1 MYQMHIPTN
10 TLFGAGT
17 LNSLHKQALPGR
29 KAMIVISNGKSTRSN
44 GYLDRVEEQ
53 LTKAGVTFVVF
64 DKVQP
69 NPLKATVEEGA
80 AFARANACDFVV
92 ALGGGSVMD
101 AAKIMAMFANE
112 RGDLW
117 DFVLSGTG
125 KGMPRQGKA
134 LPIVAITTTAG
145 TGSEADAYGV
155 ITNPDTNEK
164 IGLGWDDT
172 FPVLGIVDAEL
183 MLTVPPLFTAYQ
195 GFDALFHSTEGYIS
209 RVANPVSEMF
219 ALKAIE
225 NVSQNLATCVKDGG
239 NLAAREK
246 VAFGNTL
253 SGYQMVTG
261 STSSKHSL
269 EHAMS
274 AYHQELPH
282 GAGLIMLSVA
292 YYTHFI
298 NAHACDDR
306 FVTMARVMGMADA
319 HKPQDFIT
327 ALVRLQEECGV
338 AHLKMSDYGI
348 RPSEFLT
355 LARNAKSA
363 MGKLFECD
371 RIPLSDE
378 DCVAIYQAAYK

>member
-10 TLFGAGT
+10 TIFGVGT
-17 LNSLHKQALPGR
+17 LNTLHKQALPGR
-29 KAMIVISNGKSTRSN
+29 KAMIVISNGKSTRVN
-44 GYLDRVEEQ
+44 GYLDRVQQQ
-53 LTKAGVTFVVF
+53 LTMADIAFVVF

-80 AFARANACDFVV
+80 AFARDNRCDFIV

-101 AAKIMAMFANE
+101 AAKVMAMFANE
-112 RGDLW
+112 TGDLW
-117 DFVLSGTG
+117 DFVTSGTG
-125 KGMPRQGKA
+125 KRMPRQGKA
-134 LPIVAITTTAG
+134 MPVVAITTTAG
-145 TGSEADAYGV
+145 TGSEVDTYGV
-155 ITNPDTNEK
+155 ITNPETNEK
-164 IGLGWDDT
+164 IGLGWSDM
-172 FPVLGIVDAEL
+172 FPVLAIVDPEL
-183 MLTVPPLFTAYQ
+183 MLTVPPAFTAYQ

-209 RVANPVSEMF
+209 RVANPVSDMF

-225 NVSQNLATCVKDGG
+225 NVSRNLATCVNDGQ
-239 NLAAREK
+239 NLEAREK

-253 SGYQMVTG
+253 SGYQMDAG

-274 AYHQELPH
+274 GYHQELPH

-306 FVTMARVMGMADA
+306 FIDMARVMGIADA
-319 HKPQDFIT
+319 NKPQDFIT
-327 ALVRLQEECGV
+327 ALVRLQEACGV
-338 AHLKMSDYGI
+338 ADLKMSDYGI
-348 RPSEFLT
+348 QPSEFLT
-355 LARNAKSA
+355 LAKNAKSA
-363 MGKLFECD
+363 MGSLFECD
-371 RIPLSDE
+371 RIELSDE